1 MQMGNSRKRKA
12 VKCAEEKSGCL
23 QAKSTMNITV
33 LRWKALRVKKGR
45 WEVAVSGTKLQRIF
59 EFPSKDE
66 NNSWK
71 RHDEE
76 RCYRLFFLPDGNL
89 TTVQC
94 RSQVITKVQL
104 FSAQE
109 KLIPASVLHTVSL
122 GSLLFADWFDQNC
135 KWKIACMRSHS
146 FAHIWKR
153 LKYIYCEQENGTK
166 YKIF

>member
-94 RSQVITKVQL
+94 RSQVITKSTTFL
-104 FSAQE
+104 STRKAYTSFCSANSVFGFFAVCWLIWP
-109 KLIPASVLHTVSL
+109 KLQMKNCLYTIPQFCSHMEEINIYILWTREW
-122 GSLLFADWFDQNC
+122 D
-135 KWKIACMRSHS
+135 KI
-146 FAHIWKR
+146 
-153 LKYIYCEQENGTK
+153 
-166 YKIF
+166 